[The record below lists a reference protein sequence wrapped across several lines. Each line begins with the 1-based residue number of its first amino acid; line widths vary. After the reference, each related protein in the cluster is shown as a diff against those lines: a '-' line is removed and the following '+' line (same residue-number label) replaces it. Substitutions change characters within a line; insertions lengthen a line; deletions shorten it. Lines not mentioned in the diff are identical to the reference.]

1 MAQHVAQPT
10 VTAPV
15 VPVKLPLKAIAP
27 WAVFFGVLMLVL
39 LYFVGAEQGAT
50 SVFTARTSTSGCT
63 TPATCSA
70 SPATEAGDAAT
81 MNSATVRN
89 LLVRGMLAG
98 LCAGVL
104 ALLVAY
110 FLGEPTVDSAVGFEE
125 AHSHE
130 HEVEVVSRALQS
142 TAGLAT
148 GVLVYGVAFGGI
160 AALAFCFALGRVG
173 RFSPRATALLLSGC
187 ALLVVYVV
195 PFLKYP
201 ANPPSAGDPDTIGE
215 RTTLYFLM
223 MLLSVLLAVAA
234 VLVGRRLA
242 PRLGSW
248 YATVV
253 AVAAFAMV
261 IGLAY
266 AFLPTVDEVPGDFP
280 ATLLWRFRLSALA
293 IQAVLWGGFGL
304 VFGGSAQRLLR
315 PKPATDRAGL
325 TAPTA
330 R

>member
-1 MAQHVAQPT
+1 
-10 VTAPV
+10 
-15 VPVKLPLKAIAP
+15 
-27 WAVFFGVLMLVL
+27 
-39 LYFVGAEQGAT
+39 
-50 SVFTARTSTSGCT
+50 
-63 TPATCSA
+63 
-70 SPATEAGDAAT
+70 

-98 LCAGVL
+98 LCAGLL

-110 FLGEPTVDSAVGFEE
+110 VLGEPTVGNAIRFEE
-125 AHSHE
+125 THSHA

-160 AALAFCFALGRVG
+160 SALAFCFALGRIG

-187 ALLVVYVV
+187 ALLAVYVV

-201 ANPPSAGDPDTIGE
+201 ANPPSVGAPDTIDE

-223 MLLSVLLAVAA
+223 MLLSVLLAVGA

-248 YATVV
+248 YATVT
-253 AVAAFAMV
+253 AVAAFALV
-261 IGLAY
+261 IGLAA
-266 AFLPTVDEVPGDFP
+266 AFLPVVDEVPADFP

-293 IQAVLWGGFGL
+293 IQTVLWGGFGL
-304 VFGGSAQRLLR
+304 VFGESAHRLLR
-315 PKPATDRAGL
+315 PKPAAV
-325 TAPTA
+325 
-330 R
+330 

>member
-1 MAQHVAQPT
+1 
-10 VTAPV
+10 
-15 VPVKLPLKAIAP
+15 
-27 WAVFFGVLMLVL
+27 
-39 LYFVGAEQGAT
+39 
-50 SVFTARTSTSGCT
+50 
-63 TPATCSA
+63 
-70 SPATEAGDAAT
+70 

-98 LCAGVL
+98 LAAGVL
-104 ALLVAY
+104 ALVVAY
-110 FLGEPTVDSAVGFEE
+110 YFGEPNVDSAIGFED

-130 HEVEVVSRALQS
+130 HEMEVVSRSLQS

-187 ALLVVYVV
+187 ALLAVYVV

-201 ANPPSAGDPDTIGE
+201 ANPPSVGDPDTIGK

-223 MLLSVLLAVAA
+223 MVLSVLLAVGATI
-234 VLVGRRLA
+234 LGKRLS
-242 PRLGSW
+242 PSLGTW

-253 AVAAFAMV
+253 AVAAFAV
-261 IGLAY
+261 AIGLAY
-266 AFLPTVDEVPGDFP
+266 AFLPVINEVPRDFP

-293 IQAVLWGGFGL
+293 MQIVLWGGFGL
-304 VFGGSAQRLLR
+304 VFGELAQRLLN
-315 PKPATDRAGL
+315 PKPAAATSGRAVP
-325 TAPTA
+325 AA
-330 R
+330 H

>member
-1 MAQHVAQPT
+1 
-10 VTAPV
+10 
-15 VPVKLPLKAIAP
+15 
-27 WAVFFGVLMLVL
+27 
-39 LYFVGAEQGAT
+39 
-50 SVFTARTSTSGCT
+50 
-63 TPATCSA
+63 
-70 SPATEAGDAAT
+70 

-98 LCAGVL
+98 LAAGVL
-104 ALLVAY
+104 ALVVSYL
-110 FLGEPTVDSAVGFEE
+110 LGEPNVDKAIGFED

-130 HEVEVVSRALQS
+130 HEMEVVSRSLQS

-173 RFSPRATALLLSGC
+173 SFSPRVTALLLSGC
-187 ALLVVYVV
+187 ALLAVYVV

-201 ANPPSAGDPDTIGE
+201 ANPPSVGDPDTIGK

-234 VLVGRRLA
+234 TILGKRLA
-242 PRLGSW
+242 PALGTW
-248 YATVV
+248 WATVA
-253 AVAAFAMV
+253 AVAAFAVV

-266 AFLPTVDEVPGDFP
+266 EFLPVINEVPADFP

-293 IQAVLWGGFGL
+293 IQSVLWAGFGL
-304 VFGGSAQRLLR
+304 LFGELAERQLN
-315 PKPATDRAGL
+315 PKPAT
-325 TAPTA
+325 APSGRTVPA
-330 R
+330 SN